1 MIPWTA
7 AHQASLSFTISRSL
21 HKLMSI
27 SASVA
32 PFSSCLWSFLAS
44 GSFPGIRLLASG
56 GLSIPGATAYMSCK
70 NVGESPPFW
79 HRMMRGFILLDFR
92 KLNEL
97 IPINGWAQMLAHHKP
112 QKHKIMTTKHV
123 LLSCCFRDSLHLRD
137 DALSS
142 PASSSSSRCS
152 FVSRASSPSHPHC
165 SLYP

>member
-1 MIPWTA
+1 MFIRIFFWCDAIGKGTGCRSSRIWAQFLLVVVSHSVLSDSVIPWTA

-27 SASVA
+27 SSSVA

-56 GLSIPGATAYMSCK
+56 DLSIPGATAYMSCE

-79 HRMMRGFILLDFR
+79 NRMMRGFILPDFR

-97 IPINGWAQMLAHHKP
+97 IPINGWARMLAHHKP
-112 QKHKIMTTKHV
+112 Q
-123 LLSCCFRDSLHLRD
+123 
-137 DALSS
+137 
-142 PASSSSSRCS
+142 
-152 FVSRASSPSHPHC
+152 
-165 SLYP
+165 